1 MFVLFI
7 ITIEDP
13 SVLYISFNYN
23 LIRKE
28 TLRLKRLVKSTL
40 ALFDKLLKVS
50 NPPII
55 LFLEN
60 SNTFRCL
67 TKRGIPHGLECDLLS
82 FRFKSRN
89 LILFINI
96 IKDKMEASSS
106 KGGPTPIDIK
116 KLVNQIFQRRGAPE
130 VRNFPKEFADG
141 SK

>member
-1 MFVLFI
+1 
-7 ITIEDP
+7 
-13 SVLYISFNYN
+13 
-23 LIRKE
+23 
-28 TLRLKRLVKSTL
+28 
-40 ALFDKLLKVS
+40 
-50 NPPII
+50 
-55 LFLEN
+55 
-60 SNTFRCL
+60 
-67 TKRGIPHGLECDLLS
+67 LS